1 MCECTSVRTNCLAQ
15 KKSIRNVPWLKNVN
29 GVRTLGERVCGNEC
43 DCVWLCRC
51 PDVFMYASGFVWM
64 FFFFFFS
71 FWHENTWT
79 AVGFSGCC
87 LRYALNIA
95 NGAVIL
101 FRNFLIHLLLSPN
114 PVIKYI
120 CSKPPS
126 SAKVHQMNFEV
137 NLCAAHTKKSI
148 CTVRLM
154 SVKNEWRKF
163 DGWESKFTGSY
174 LWPLAIDT
182 STRTTSF

>member
-1 MCECTSVRTNCLAQ
+1 MCECTSVRTNCLAP

-29 GVRTLGERVCGNEC
+29 GVRTLGERVCVETSAI
-43 DCVWLCRC
+43 
-51 PDVFMYASGFVWM
+51 VFGCAGVRTYSCMHQVSFGC
-64 FFFFFFS
+64 FFFFS

-126 SAKVHQMNFEV
+126 STKVHQMNFEV

-163 DGWESKFTGSY
+163 DGWESEFTGSY

-182 STRTTSF
+182 STRTTTF